1 MRCPAFLSLFSL
13 SCRKTS
19 VKQTN
24 MIDSLTHSSFGIHVC
39 FEGHLIITTANGTLE
54 WSIHWV
60 IYFL

>member
-1 MRCPAFLSLFSL
+1 MRCAGFLSLFSL
-13 SCRKTS
+13 SS

-24 MIDSLTHSSFGIHVC
+24 MIDSLTHSSFGIHVY
-39 FEGHLIITTANGTLE
+39 FEGHLIITTANGTLQ